1 MGLLLCTVKLCFDMI
16 RAFAEADMRIPVL
29 VAGSLLLVCSASG
42 QHLGQKITTAS
53 GNTVT
58 VYSISYPNPASPV
71 SADVEVCAGDKPTFA
86 FPSFFQIR
94 FVDGGG
100 LGPYGSRKQPTFER
114 THLEPKQCV
123 RGWLDYAVTTAQKP
137 VSLHYHEAGA
147 DQKPIDWPVK

>member
-1 MGLLLCTVKLCFDMI
+1 MIRALAEGDMRVALPAAVCVLLLC
-16 RAFAEADMRIPVL
+16 
-29 VAGSLLLVCSASG
+29 SASA
-42 QHLGQKITTAS
+42 QHLGQKVTTAG

-71 SADVEVCAGDKPTFA
+71 SADVEVCAGANATFA
-86 FPSFFQIR
+86 FPSYFQVR
-94 FVDGGG
+94 FADGGA

-114 THLEPKQCV
+114 TRLEPKQCV

-147 DQKPIDWPVK
+147 DQKPLDWPVK